1 MCDDAD
7 FAEEERYLAEQQKLS
22 RRNFSGMAGAAAFL
36 TALPA
41 TAVAEMLEA
50 KQMARTSTVI
60 SKDVTIQTP
69 DGIADC
75 YFAYPERGKH
85 PAVLIW
91 PDIFGLRPAKKEMA
105 IRLAASG
112 YAVLVVNPYY
122 RSVKAPVLPE
132 GVDQRSPE
140 NFAKVREQAMKLSPA
155 TNVTDA
161 KAFVAWLDATKRVNT
176 KRKIGTQGYCMGG
189 PMVLRTAA
197 AVPERIGA
205 VASFHGSSLAN
216 DKPESPHLLIPKTK
230 ASYLI
235 AIAEN
240 DDQKNAAEKET
251 LKTAFAAAKLPAEI
265 EVYAGAMHGWCPPD
279 SRVHNPEQAEK
290 AWSRLLAL
298 YKKALP

>member
-41 TAVAEMLEA
+41 TALA
-50 KQMARTSTVI
+50 KSATKKGKEITVI
-60 SKDVTIQTP
+60 SEDVTIQTP

-140 NFAKVREQAMKLSPA
+140 NFAKVREQAMKLSPT

-161 KAFVAWLDATKRVNT
+161 KAFVVWLDASKRVNT

-189 PMVLRTAA
+189 PMVMRTAA
-197 AVPERIGA
+197 AIPERIGA

-216 DKPESPHLLIPKTK
+216 AKPDSPHLLIPKTK
-230 ASYLI
+230 ANYLI

-240 DDQKNAAEKET
+240 DDQKNPAEKET
-251 LKTAFAAAKLPAEI
+251 LKTAFAAAKMPAEI
-265 EVYAGAMHGWCPPD
+265 EVYSGTMHGWCPTD
-279 SRVHNPEQAEK
+279 SKVHNKEQAQK

-298 YKKALP
+298 YDKALG